1 MQPTMPANGEGKEG
15 RRLSCMEHVCLECGH
30 MVFNNSVRGQCPK
43 CGGEM
48 IHNWDEQLDYERELA
63 ESRGLAEDD
72 DGDEED

>member
-1 MQPTMPANGEGKEG
+1 
-15 RRLSCMEHVCLECGH
+15 MEHVCLECGH